1 MTEFFKK
8 LAGIDRRIIYLTV
21 FLATAIPILTKKTMK
36 IEPLPEVKKAYEYI
50 ESLPESSIVMV
61 SIDYD
66 AASMPE
72 LQPMLETFLH
82 HAFRKNLK
90 VIMLGHW
97 ALGLPLG
104 QQALEDIA
112 KKYNKIYGIDYVF
125 LGYRPGVAAVIINMG
140 KDIKNVFSSD
150 YKYTPIDSLP
160 IMRSVKNYKD
170 IKLLFGLEAG
180 AVGDAWIQYGYA
192 RYNLPII
199 LGTTAVMTPDYYPY
213 IQANQVISV
222 IGGLRGAAD
231 YETLVGIPG
240 QASIG
245 MLAQSV
251 IHLVIIAFIIIG
263 NIGFLVL
270 RRAKK

>member
-1 MTEFFKK
+1 MVNFLKK
-8 LAGIDRRIIYLTV
+8 LAGIDRRIIYLAV
-21 FLATAIPILTKKTMK
+21 FLATAVPILTKAILK
-36 IEPLPEVKKAYEYI
+36 IEPLPEVRKAYEYI
-50 ESLPESSIVMV
+50 ESLPEGSIVMV

-82 HAFRKNLK
+82 HSFRKNLK

-104 QQALEDIA
+104 QQALEEIA
-112 KKYNKIYGIDYVF
+112 KKYNKKYGEDYVF
-125 LGYRPGVAAVIINMG
+125 LGYRPGVAAVIINLG
-140 KDIKNVFSSD
+140 KEFRNVFSGD
-150 YKYTPIDSLP
+150 YAYTPLDSLP
-160 IMRSVKNYKD
+160 LMRKVRNYKE
-170 IKLLFGLEAG
+170 IKLLYGLEAG
-180 AVGDAWIQYGYA
+180 AVGDSWIQYGYA

-213 IQANQVISV
+213 MQANQVISV

-231 YETLVGIPG
+231 YETLVGISG

-245 MLAQSV
+245 MLPQSV

-263 NIGFLVL
+263 NVGFLVL

>member
-1 MTEFFKK
+1 MVEFFKK
-8 LAGIDRRIIYLTV
+8 LSSLDRRIIYLAI
-21 FLATAIPILTKKTMK
+21 FLAVAIPILTKKVEKVT
-36 IEPLPEVKKAYEYI
+36 PLPEVEKAYNYI
-50 ESLPESSIVMV
+50 NSLPESSYVMV

-72 LQPMLETFLH
+72 LQPMLETFLR
-82 HAFRKNLK
+82 HAFSRNLR

-104 QQALEDIA
+104 QQALETIA
-112 KKYNKIYGIDYVF
+112 KEYNKTYGVDYVF

-140 KDIKNVFSSD
+140 KDLKSVFTTD
-150 YKYTPIDSLP
+150 YSYTPIDSLP
-160 IMRSVKNYKD
+160 MMRNVKNYKD

-180 AVGDAWIQYGYA
+180 VVGDAWIQYGYA

-213 IQANQVISV
+213 LQANQVVSIL
-222 IGGLRGAAD
+222 GGLRGAAD
-231 YETLVGIPG
+231 YETLVGLTG

-245 MLAQSV
+245 MFAQSV
-251 IHLVIIAFIIIG
+251 IHIVIIAFIILG

-270 RRAKK
+270 RRSRK

>member
-1 MTEFFKK
+1 MINFLKK

-21 FLATAIPILTKKTMK
+21 FFAVAIPILTKTVMK
-36 IEPLPEVKKAYEYI
+36 VEPQPDVVKAYRYVEALPEGSV
-50 ESLPESSIVMV
+50 VMV

-72 LQPMLETFLH
+72 LQPMLEAFLH
-82 HAFRKNLK
+82 QAFRKNLK

-97 ALGLPLG
+97 PLGLPLG
-104 QQALEDIA
+104 QQALESIA
-112 KKYNKIYGIDYVF
+112 KLYNKKYGEDYVF

-140 KDIKNVFSSD
+140 KDFRIVFSSD

-160 IMRSVKNYKD
+160 LMKNVKNYSD
-170 IKLLFGLEAG
+170 VKLLFALEAG
-180 AVGDAWIQYGYA
+180 AAGDAWIQYGYA

-213 IQANQVISV
+213 IQAKQVISV

-231 YETLVGIPG
+231 YEALLGLQG

-245 MLAQSV
+245 MFPQSI

-263 NIGFLVL
+263 NVGYLVL
-270 RRAKK
+270 RRSKK

>member
-1 MTEFFKK
+1 MVNFLKK
-8 LAGIDRRIIYLTV
+8 LAGIDRRIIYLSV
-21 FLATAIPILTKKTMK
+21 FLAVAIPILTKSTLKV
-36 IEPLPEVKKAYEYI
+36 ESLPEVKKAYDYV
-50 ESLPESSIVMV
+50 ESLPEGSVVMV

-72 LQPMLETFLH
+72 LQPMLEAFLH
-82 HAFRKNLK
+82 HAFRRNLK

-104 QQALEDIA
+104 QQALENIA
-112 KKYNKIYGIDYVF
+112 KIYNKVYGEDYVF

-140 KDIKNVFSSD
+140 KDIKSVFASD
-150 YKYTPIDSLP
+150 YKYTPLDSIPL
-160 IMRSVKNYKD
+160 MRRVKNYSD

-180 AVGDAWIQYGYA
+180 AVGDSWIQFGYA

-213 IQANQVISV
+213 LQANQIVSV

-231 YETLVGIPG
+231 YEALVGIKG

-245 MLAQSV
+245 MLPQSV

-263 NIGFLVL
+263 NVGYLVL
-270 RRAKK
+270 RRSKK

>member
-1 MTEFFKK
+1 MREFFEK
-8 LAGIDRRIIYLTV
+8 LSRIDRRIIYLTV
-21 FLATAIPILTKKTMK
+21 FLATAIPILTKITMK
-36 IEPLPEVKKAYEYI
+36 IEPLPEVVKAYNYI
-50 ESLPESSIVMV
+50 ESLPESTIVMV

-66 AASMPE
+66 AASIPE

-97 ALGLPLG
+97 PLGLPLG
-104 QQALEDIA
+104 QQALEDLV
-112 KKYNKIYGIDYVF
+112 KKYNKVYGVDYVF

-140 KDIKNVFSSD
+140 KEIRNVFSTD

-160 IMRSVKNYKD
+160 LMRRVKNYKD

-180 AVGDAWIQYGYA
+180 AVGDSWIQYGYA
-192 RYNLPII
+192 RYGLPII

-213 IQANQVISV
+213 LQANQVISV

-231 YETLVGIPG
+231 YETLVGIKG

-245 MLAQSV
+245 MLPQSV

-270 RRAKK
+270 RRTKK